1 MRNKVLQ
8 VFAGLYALAV
18 WSIPAISAAQ
28 GQLSPEDLKAFE
40 ATMAEAQG
48 AASLV
53 VYAIQFVISLV
64 MFGIGAIILLIARKD
79 MRGWSQ
85 PVKDVWFSFDGRL
98 NRKAYWLK
106 GTIGLGMV
114 GCVVNM
120 VSVLFTLP
128 ILMFLGPTSILLG
141 LAGLAVW
148 LPYVVFQFWTALAI
162 MYKRCHD
169 RGRSAWWLL
178 LVIVPLL
185 NLWVMIEL
193 LFLRGTVGPNKFGAD
208 PIDPNFDYIDAMFG
222 GKDESQDG
230 EDAERPRPHPRPAAA
245 EPSNN
250 AKGFGARKFGLGKAT
265 APAPVAQPEARA
277 ASPDLPG
284 GEGNL
289 DLIKKR
295 LGDDI
300 LRPIGRPQRG
310 EA

>member
-193 LFLRGTVGPNKFGAD
+193 LFLRGTVGPIPTSTISTPCSAGRTSPRTARMPNAPV
-208 PIDPNFDYIDAMFG
+208 PIPARRRPSRRTTP
-222 GKDESQDG
+222 KVS
-230 EDAERPRPHPRPAAA
+230 ARASSAWARPRRRPRWPNPKPGPRPPTCPA
-245 EPSNN
+245 
-250 AKGFGARKFGLGKAT
+250 GKAT
-265 APAPVAQPEARA
+265 WT
-277 ASPDLPG
+277 
-284 GEGNL
+284 
-289 DLIKKR
+289 
-295 LGDDI
+295 
-300 LRPIGRPQRG
+300 
-310 EA
+310 